1 MEALMTQAAS
11 TSEVPVTPY
20 AVASDFCRIFA
31 EEMNG
36 LYQLSFLLTAD
47 PGKAEQCFVSGL
59 GDCAGANRVFREW
72 ARSWARR
79 TIVQNAIRT
88 IQPTRE
94 HSALIP
100 DAGRSHEVE
109 ESDSRAKLAAV
120 LGLKTFERFVFVMSV
135 LEQYSDQDCK
145 TLLGCSRQDIVRA
158 RVQALKKM
166 AASDGAPAPDVA
178 AGAGGLPRLQR
189 LVAKTA

>member
-1 MEALMTQAAS
+1 MMTRAAS
-11 TSEVPVTPY
+11 ISEVPVAAY
-20 AVASDFCRIFA
+20 AVAGDFCRIFA

-47 PGKAEQCFVSGL
+47 PAKAEQCFVSGL
-59 GDCAGANRVFREW
+59 EDCAGANRVFKEW

-94 HSALIP
+94 RSAP
-100 DAGRSHEVE
+100 SPAPGAAAEVE
-109 ESDSRAKLAAV
+109 ASDSSAKLAAV

-145 TLLGCSRQDIVRA
+145 TLLACSRQDIVRA
-158 RVQALKKM
+158 RLQALKQIATFK
-166 AASDGAPAPDVA
+166 GTPVPDVA
-178 AGAGGLPRLQR
+178 VGAGGLFWQQR
-189 LVAKTA
+189 LAAKTA